1 MYMWYKY
8 NNKFKYQVL
17 VGWHWGGKP
26 LHSDWHPWVWRQT
39 HRGGEDYWKSC
50 WGSKFSLNSSVLYF
64 MESILRESHPS
75 HPYMSWIESFFRLC
89 GTRSN
94 TSMCL
99 WSLSSKRTR
108 GWPTLFGPWSPSSRR
123 CLVMASGTMQ
133 SLRCNVKLLIKVDYD
148 GKRLGNIQ
156 VNVFR
161 QPFGLTATML
171 LSGETSR
178 FQRSRRP
185 GGRGSSTGSCSRSSA
200 WRGTCRRSSS
210 TPTTRR
216 RTPRSSKPSMKT
228 RTSCSSKRYISWNT
242 SISSHHLTPFSRF
255 ANSSKPFAC
264 KDIKIALTE
273 IMELS
278 NTLEEAKEK
287 VPSFWRLSWADLHDR
302 LTNRQTNK
310 QTNKQT
316 KGIQI

>member
-1 MYMWYKY
+1 
-8 NNKFKYQVL
+8 
-17 VGWHWGGKP
+17 
-26 LHSDWHPWVWRQT
+26 
-39 HRGGEDYWKSC
+39 
-50 WGSKFSLNSSVLYF
+50 
-64 MESILRESHPS
+64 
-75 HPYMSWIESFFRLC
+75 
-89 GTRSN
+89 
-94 TSMCL
+94 
-99 WSLSSKRTR
+99 
-108 GWPTLFGPWSPSSRR
+108 
-123 CLVMASGTMQ
+123 
-133 SLRCNVKLLIKVDYD
+133 
-148 GKRLGNIQ
+148 
-156 VNVFR
+156 
-161 QPFGLTATML
+161 ML

-287 VPSFWRLSWADLHDR
+287 VPSFWPDMHDR
-302 LTNRQTNK
+302 LTNRQIQK
-310 QTNKQT
+310 QTNT
-316 KGIQI
+316 KTDQYKNRQIQRQINTNIVTWPSWGKVPSSISRFSLWLYLNVKVRLKEAYISEIVEERNKYKNTLDQ